1 MAVMMCYYTDVLA
14 STAKHDKLDTARP
27 MLSAIKKQAKESNG
41 RQYMI
46 YSDIRKDCPEGVR

>member
-1 MAVMMCYYTDVLA
+1 MMCYYTDVLA